1 MTCWFAPLILRLGAH
16 AAWRDIRSGQ
26 RAQVAPQA
34 VGAGTRKQAL
44 DLAMRASP
52 DRDGARERRPT
63 RGRQLQP
70 ATAAIVGIDHHRDE
84 AAPPQRLERS
94 GERRAV
100 EGKHGCDRTD
110 AGRLGPVH
118 RHHHRVLPAGQPERP
133 QHVIET
139 PRKRPRR
146 ALQMQAQ
153 ARVPHEA
160 RGLEGNFGSL

>member
-63 RGRQLQP
+63 EATRAEDFGHP
-70 ATAAIVGIDHHRDE
+70 AG
-84 AAPPQRLERS
+84 S
-94 GERRAV
+94 
-100 EGKHGCDRTD
+100 
-110 AGRLGPVH
+110 
-118 RHHHRVLPAGQPERP
+118 LPARN
-133 QHVIET
+133 VAISS
-139 PRKRPRR
+139 
-146 ALQMQAQ
+146 
-153 ARVPHEA
+153 V
-160 RGLEGNFGSL
+160 